1 MKSQLLESNNKY
13 ELIINNYKSKIE
25 EYEKIFQIMK
35 SKIEDYE
42 KNISNSYEEI
52 SKYKSQI
59 EESNSKLDECE
70 KQLKLFS
77 SSDKHR
83 INVLQ
88 QELESKT
95 QRLKEITQL
104 SIQQNQKLTESMNR
118 ITDLEKSR
126 ENNDDLKRR
135 IEILE
140 NQADVFR
147 ANERRLQRRIS
158 ELKDKLVNTS
168 KYEEM
173 YSELEKKFKE
183 SQEMAKSAIKRLT
196 IEMDRKSL
204 EEATQSP
211 SLEEMESL
219 RQSLSEKE
227 MKIKDLEKIISE
239 QNSKV
244 DENDENLIEVFDI
257 AKFEDLSDSE
267 FRKKALTI
275 IGKLWL
281 EKVSKSQSK

>member
-1 MKSQLLESNNKY
+1 
-13 ELIINNYKSKIE
+13 
-25 EYEKIFQIMK
+25 MK

-52 SKYKSQI
+52 SKYNSQI

>member
-1 MKSQLLESNNKY
+1 
-13 ELIINNYKSKIE
+13 
-25 EYEKIFQIMK
+25 MK

-227 MKIKDLEKIISE
+227 VKIKDLEKIISE

-244 DENDENLIEVFDI
+244 AENDENLIEVFDI

-281 EKVSKSQSK
+281 EKVSNSQSK